1 MIVASLLAGGVAPAA
16 GPGASEAS
24 GTAPAPDFS
33 LTVSPARLVVRPG
46 HIDDP
51 QRFRVLNGGR
61 SPVDIVVNRAGF
73 TADADGKVIFD
84 RGAPHSAAGWLQVSP
99 AAFHLGPGEGRRVTV
114 RVDPPAEPEN
124 GEHQVALLFTAPA
137 GSGAGNIR
145 LNRAIGT
152 PIYVTVPG
160 PIDTSVR
167 VGGLRAADFAIS
179 GPVEFGATVENVG
192 TVRRDFFGEEG
203 LKVEVDGREIPFPDF
218 TVLRGTSRD
227 VAVRWKDP
235 PLMCVCH
242 AKVSVT
248 GSDGTS
254 SRSATVVVF
263 PLHLFAML
271 LSVSG
276 ALYLLA
282 LWARRRCQAH
292 LLGIVRK
299 ARDPD

>member
-1 MIVASLLAGGVAPAA
+1 MIVASLVAGGVALAG
-16 GPGASEAS
+16 GPGAPGVS
-24 GTAPAPDFS
+24 GTASAPDFS
-33 LTVSPARLVVRPG
+33 LTVSPARLVVPPG
-46 HIDDP
+46 HLGDP
-51 QRFRVLNGGR
+51 QRFRVVNGGR
-61 SPVDIVVNRAGF
+61 SPVDIVVNRASF
-73 TADADGKVIFD
+73 TADADGNVIYD
-84 RGAPHSAAGWLQVSP
+84 QDAPHSAAGWLHVSP
-99 AAFHLGPGEGRRVTV
+99 AAFHLGPGGRRRVTV

-124 GEHQVALLFTAPA
+124 GEYRAALLFTAPA
-137 GSGAGNIR
+137 GPGAGNIR

-167 VGGLRAADFAIS
+167 VGGLRAPDFAIS

-192 TVRRDFFGEEG
+192 TVRRDFFGGEG

-227 VAVRWKDP
+227 VTVRWTDP
-235 PLMCVCH
+235 PVMCVCH
-242 AKVSVT
+242 AKVSVS
-248 GSDGTS
+248 GPDGTS

-263 PLHLFAML
+263 PLHLFVML

-282 LWARRRCQAH
+282 LWARRRCQAR
-292 LLGIVRK
+292 LLGIVRETR
-299 ARDPD
+299 APD